1 MYRVFL
7 YIILLVI
14 TYSYTLAFQENKGQW
29 DSSVLFMHKT
39 ADANYWICKDKI
51 VYDSYTIIKDM
62 EDSLEI
68 SGFSSFVSFSNY
80 NPNYLV
86 SMSLDRYSNI
96 IGKVKYDTV
105 TFKNYY
111 NNIDLRIFEKS
122 GNLRFDFICKLNA
135 NPSDIELNLPENSID
150 IIENSTAIFKAQQ
163 SKYHLVIDSLKAY
176 TESFKPIDSYFYKED
191 NKLKIGLNKVPK
203 EPYTIDPI
211 IFSTFL
217 GGSSY
222 EYARDVTVYHDYIY
236 TVGYSNSKDFPTHVG
251 AYSEVLSESEAGDI
265 DIVISKF
272 NKNGDSLLSS
282 TYFGSYFN
290 DYAESICM
298 DSLGNVYLT
307 GYFESNSTFPYMQ
320 GTIDTLLNAGFE
332 GYVACFDSN
341 LNTLKHCTLISG
353 ESDDFPQ
360 KVKYNNKDKT
370 LIVAGY
376 TYSKS
381 EFPKSDT
388 KHFSKISK
396 KSDAFLLIMDTNL
409 NTLKSSAI
417 WGGEDDDFCHDF
429 ICTNNLLTTIGYSL
443 SNDYPIVNSPDTI
456 TNTDSLY
463 GDAFIS
469 QINFN
474 TLAFSKSLL
483 LSGLKKDIAYS
494 ISSLSDSVF
503 SIAGY
508 TESIDFPVTD
518 NSFDTL
524 YSNGISLSKGDAF
537 VGKFDIELNPIYI
550 TFFGGAET
558 DRAFDCG
565 HDSKGNTYIV
575 GSTYSVDLPIKGP
588 YLLNSFA
595 DTSGN
600 SDAYI
605 AKISS
610 DGSNLLYSTF
620 LGGSKIDIA
629 KTLFVQDDDYLIVAG
644 WTSSTDFP
652 ITELA
657 YDTLH
662 NNNNMADIFLLK
674 TLPSRI
680 EFDIGNL
687 IFLCEIDTLSIHAEL
702 YDFDIV
708 DSMWW
713 TPNYNIT
720 ETNSLDTKIFPDSS
734 ITYTL
739 YVRDIIG
746 FVDSASIDINIIEFP
761 EKSITGMN
769 KVKPNIEYEYS
780 VSQKDFIIYNWEI
793 NAGEIISKRDSNSI
807 LVKWDNPNEGY
818 LALTYNTDYGC
829 IDSTD
834 IYYVSYDTVVKPT
847 IKPLTKTRVC
857 KGQPVIFDAGAGY
870 KAYQWSTGATSR
882 YDTVFSAG
890 LYWAVLKDNSE
901 QILFTDTV
909 FVILLPLPQIPSVL
923 VNGDELKSSEEDLIY
938 QWYLNGIAIENA
950 QSLTYYA
957 KESGFYQVE
966 LTNKNNCTNISD
978 SLYVTVTGL
987 QEEERSID
995 IIQIDDYIEIAS
1007 PFYCTYS
1014 IYDILGHIIFY
1025 GDNSKSKYY
1034 DLKILPAGIYFIQV
1048 YSEHLNQMH
1057 ITKIVNN

>member
-1 MYRVFL
+1 MFRVFL
-7 YIILLVI
+7 YIILLVL
-14 TYSYTLAFQENKGQW
+14 TYSTTTAFQENKGQW
-29 DSSVLFMHKT
+29 DSTVLFMHKT
-39 ADANYWICKDKI
+39 ANANYWICENKI
-51 VYDSYTIIKDM
+51 VYDSFTIIKDM

-68 SGFSSFVSFSNY
+68 SGFTSFVSFSNF
-80 NPNYLV
+80 NPKFSV
-86 SMSLDRYSNI
+86 RRSEDRDNNI

-105 TFKNYY
+105 TFCNYY
-111 NNIDLRIFEKS
+111 NNIDLRLFEKS
-122 GNLRFDFICKLNA
+122 GKLRFDFICNLNA
-135 NPSDIELNLPENSID
+135 NPSDIELNMPDNSNVT
-150 IIENSTAIFKAQQ
+150 IENSTATFTNQGSQYK
-163 SKYHLVIDSLKAY
+163 LVIDSLKAFSVSMSPIN
-176 TESFKPIDSYFYKED
+176 SFFYKEN
-191 NKLKIGLNKVPK
+191 NKLKIGLNKIPK
-203 EPYTIDPI
+203 EPFIIDPI
-211 IFSTFL
+211 IFSTFI

-222 EYARDVTVYHDYIY
+222 EYARDVTAYRDYIY
-236 TVGYSNSKDFPTHVG
+236 TVGYSNSKDFPVQVG
-251 AYSEVLSESEAGDI
+251 AYSEFLSESEAGDI

-298 DSLGNVYLT
+298 DSLGNVYIT
-307 GYFESNSTFPYMQ
+307 GYFVSNSTFPYMK

-332 GYVACFDSN
+332 GYVACFDSD

-360 KVKYNNKDKT
+360 KVKYNNKDKS
-370 LIVAGY
+370 LVVGGY
-376 TYSKS
+376 TYSKL
-381 EFPKSDT
+381 EFPSSDS
-388 KHFSKISK
+388 KHFSKVSK

-409 NTLKSSAI
+409 HTLKSSAL

-429 ICTNNLLTTIGYSL
+429 ICTNNIFTTIGYSL
-443 SNDYPIVNSPDTI
+443 SNDYPIFNSPDTI
-456 TNTDSLY
+456 TKADSLY

-469 QINFN
+469 QINLN
-474 TLAFSKSLL
+474 TLAFTKSLL

-494 ISSLSDSVF
+494 ISSLNDTVF

-508 TESIDFPVTD
+508 TESIDFPVSA
-518 NSFDTL
+518 NAFDTL

-537 VGKFDIELNPIYI
+537 VGKFDMELNPLYI
-550 TFFGGAET
+550 SFFGGAET

-629 KTLFVQDDDYLIVAG
+629 KTLFVQDDDYLIVSG

-680 EFDIGNL
+680 EFDKGNL
-687 IFLCEIDTLSIHAEL
+687 IFLCDIDTINIHAEL
-702 YDFDIV
+702 YDFDTI

-713 TPNYNIT
+713 TPNYIIT
-720 ETNSLDTKIFPDSS
+720 EVHSLDTKLFPDSS

-739 YVRDIIG
+739 YVRDITG
-746 FVDSASIDINIIEFP
+746 FVDSASIDINIIEYP
-761 EKSITGMN
+761 EKSIIGID

-780 VSQKDFIIYNWEI
+780 VSHKDFIIYNWEI

-818 LALTYNTDYGC
+818 ISLKYNTDYGC
-829 IDSTD
+829 TDSTD
-834 IYYVSYDTVVKPT
+834 IFYVSYDTVVKPT
-847 IKPLTKTRVC
+847 ITPMTKTRVC

-923 VNGDELKSSEEDLIY
+923 VNGNELKSSEEDLIY

-966 LTNKNNCTNISD
+966 LTNKNYCSNISD

-987 QEEERSID
+987 QEEEKSIR
-995 IIQIDDYIEIAS
+995 IRQSNDYIEIIS
-1007 PFYCTYS
+1007 SFPCKYT
-1014 IYDILGHIIFY
+1014 IYDILGHILFY
-1025 GDNSKSKYY
+1025 GDNTKSKYF
-1034 DLKILPAGIYFIQV
+1034 DLGNLPSGIYYIQV
-1048 YSEHLNQMH
+1048 YSEHLNQML